1 MNVGDTDKYS
11 TKLPNRVY
19 NKLRVHSIAES
30 KRAARL
36 HEKKDQ
42 STATQAVDQKTRLQ
56 LFKMLDSG
64 MLEEVNGVISVGMYQ
79 SMSIIVSQYQYA
91 LVIMSASCLYIV
103 F

>member
-1 MNVGDTDKYS
+1 MYTPLLITAGDTDKYS

-19 NKLRVHSIAES
+19 NKLRVHSMAES

-64 MLEEVNGVISVGMYQ
+64 MLDEVNGVISVGQCSSVLFGALQ
-79 SMSIIVSQYQYA
+79 SFFISM
-91 LVIMSASCLYIV
+91 
-103 F
+103 